1 MVAMDVEGY
10 RPGMSISAPAFGPL
24 LREWRQRRRMSQ
36 LDLALEG
43 NISTRHLSFLETGRA
58 RPSRDMVLLLAEHLT
73 VPLRDRNVMPTAAGY
88 AQAFGER
95 KLEDPALTVPRQA
108 VELVIQGHM
117 PYPAIAV
124 DRHWTLVA
132 ANDAIGQLL
141 TGINAELLRPPVN
154 VLRLALHPAGLAS
167 RTVNL
172 PEWRGHLLER
182 LRRQVEVSADPVLT
196 ALYEELQGYAVPS
209 APRPPRQRETTP
221 PWWCRSNW

>member
-108 VELVIQGHM
+108 VELVIQGQC
-117 PYPAIAV
+117 PIP
-124 DRHWTLVA
+124 RSPW
-132 ANDAIGQLL
+132 
-141 TGINAELLRPPVN
+141 TGIGPWSQRMTRSVSCLQ
-154 VLRLALHPAGLAS
+154 ALMPNCCA
-167 RTVNL
+167 
-172 PEWRGHLLER
+172 
-182 LRRQVEVSADPVLT
+182 RR
-196 ALYEELQGYAVPS
+196 
-209 APRPPRQRETTP
+209 
-221 PWWCRSNW
+221 